1 MFDVAAGAW
10 TPLPSSFDR
19 ALRTAIDIA
28 AKRQPVELLN
38 LPLGRMATP

>member
-1 MFDVAAGAW
+1 VAARSW
-10 TPLPSSFDR
+10 TPLPPSFDR